1 MPILKVTSLTK
12 RFGSRLV
19 LDRLSFVA
27 DREIIGIAG
36 KNGSGKT
43 TLMRSLA
50 GLIQPSKG
58 TIEWDFDGV
67 VADRSKI
74 RRYSGLAGP
83 WIQLYREMSNF
94 ENLMFLGKL
103 HQLDTLP
110 DRVDACLERVGML
123 NLRSQ
128 TYGSLSS
135 GQQQRMK
142 LASAI
147 IHDPIALLLDEPGT
161 NLDDAGAQ
169 IVHDLINY
177 WRDQHRV
184 LILASNDPDE
194 LVLCDRI
201 INVSDTTIT
210 QPTTTDLRS

>member
-1 MPILKVTSLTK
+1 
-12 RFGSRLV
+12 
-19 LDRLSFVA
+19 
-27 DREIIGIAG
+27 
-36 KNGSGKT
+36 
-43 TLMRSLA
+43 MRSLA

-123 NLRSQ
+123 SLRTQ

-161 NLDDAGAQ
+161 YLDDAGAQ

-177 WRDQHRV
+177 WRHQHRV

-201 INVSDTTIT
+201 INVSDTVIS